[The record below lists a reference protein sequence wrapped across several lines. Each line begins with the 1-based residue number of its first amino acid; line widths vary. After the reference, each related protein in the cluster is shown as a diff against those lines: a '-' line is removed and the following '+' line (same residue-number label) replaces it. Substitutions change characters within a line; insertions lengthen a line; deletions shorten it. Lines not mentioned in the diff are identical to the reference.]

1 MNKVMSQTAK
11 DLKLCRYTSDDMK
24 EAFKK
29 ITHGCE
35 DDVDVP
41 LRALREFS
49 PDRLARAIRNMKTTK
64 KRKHLN
70 NIKFNFYYK
79 TLKNGTKNTNSQL
92 K

>member
-1 MNKVMSQTAK
+1 MSQTAK

-64 KRKHLN
+64 KKETF
-70 NIKFNFYYK
+70 K
-79 TLKNGTKNTNSQL
+79 
-92 K
+92 

>member
-64 KRKHLN
+64 KKETF
-70 NIKFNFYYK
+70 K
-79 TLKNGTKNTNSQL
+79 
-92 K
+92 